1 MAFDKKKYI
10 QNYVKENYNS
20 RAAEPDRERLLINCT
35 YNLIFPL
42 LQDPD

>member
-10 QNYVKENYNS
+10 QKNNSDNS

>member
-10 QNYVKENYNS
+10 QNYVKENYN
-20 RAAEPDRERLLINCT
+20 CT

>member
-10 QNYVKENYNS
+10 QNYVKENYK
-20 RAAEPDRERLLINCT
+20 RVALEYLLINCT